1 MPNITVS
8 VSEDLKRR
16 MDALDTVNWSGVAR
30 QAIEK
35 HLTSYERFRELTKH
49 SEMTEQDALE
59 LGRIVNEGM
68 AKRINKEI
76 EELRAKGEW
85 PAPSGRARTSSGKQR

>member
-30 QAIEK
+30 EAIEK
-35 HLTSYERFRELTKH
+35 HLADYTAFRELTKH
-49 SEMTEQDALE
+49 STMTEEDALE

-68 AKRINKEI
+68 AKRISAEI
-76 EELRAKGEW
+76 EELR
-85 PAPSGRARTSSGKQR
+85 RTNPESFRKKRP